1 MFKSISSAY
10 NGSTDNKQCSV
21 DLKKDNNNYIS
32 ALLALILWGG
42 WAFYINSST
51 SILSGIT
58 SGLTQGT
65 ASFIITIL
73 MIKSVNFWLLKFK
86 HRITKALFPALITI
100 SCSSLGLVIA
110 HYLAG
115 TPNIIFTIAPAIT
128 VAFLFC
134 IFTSYQLQRESK
146 P

>member
-1 MFKSISSAY
+1 M
-10 NGSTDNKQCSV
+10 

-32 ALLALILWGG
+32 ALLAFILWGG

-58 SGLTQGT
+58 SGVTQGT

-86 HRITKALFPALITI
+86 HRITKTLFPALMTV
-100 SCSSLGLVIA
+100 SCSSLGLIIA
-110 HYLAG
+110 HRFAG

-134 IFTSYQLQRESK
+134 IFTSLQLQREPK